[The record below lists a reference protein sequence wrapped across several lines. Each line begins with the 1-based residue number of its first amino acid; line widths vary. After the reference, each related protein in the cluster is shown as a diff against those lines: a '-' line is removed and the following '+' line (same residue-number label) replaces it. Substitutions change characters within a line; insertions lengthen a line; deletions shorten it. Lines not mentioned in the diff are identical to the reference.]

1 MTLLSSLAA
10 RLGGRSEIPAAATGV
25 ATPAKSSNIRLT
37 WELTKRE
44 IESRYRGSA
53 LGLIWSMIT
62 PLLMLGIYTFVF
74 GTVFQSRWG
83 QTDTHTP
90 PAQFAVILFVGLIVY
105 QIFAE
110 TITRAPTLMIAN
122 PNYVKKVVFPLE
134 ILVPVAIGNALFHAG
149 VSLLILLP
157 FVYLVMGAIP
167 LTSLLLPLV
176 VVPLLLLAAGAGWFL
191 ASLGTYTR
199 DIGQF
204 VGTLATALLFLA
216 PIFFPSSALPVWVQ
230 PWLALNPVTVPVE
243 QAREV
248 LIFGNLP
255 NWDLLWSYS
264 LIAIIFCASGYLWF
278 QKTRKG
284 FADVL

>member
-1 MTLLSSLAA
+1 MTRLSSLAA
-10 RLGGRSEIPAAATGV
+10 RFGLPLRKTAAPKENQT
-25 ATPAKSSNIRLT
+25 SNARLT
-37 WELTKRE
+37 WELIKRE

-74 GTVFQSRWG
+74 GTVFRSRWG
-83 QTDTHTP
+83 EADAHTP
-90 PAQFAVILFVGLIVY
+90 PAQFAVILFTGLIVY

-110 TITRAPTLMIAN
+110 TITRAPMLMIAN
-122 PNYVKKVVFPLE
+122 SNYVKKVVFPLE

-157 FVYLVMGAIP
+157 FIYLVMGAIP
-167 LTSLLLPLV
+167 LTAVLLPFV
-176 VVPLLLLAAGAGWFL
+176 IAPLLLMSAGAGWFL

-204 VGTLATALLFLA
+204 IGTFATALLFLA
-216 PIFFPSSALPVWVQ
+216 PIFFPSTALPVWVQ
-230 PWLALNPVTVPVE
+230 PWLALNPVTIPVE

-248 LIFGNLP
+248 LIFGKMP
-255 NWDLLWSYS
+255 DWDALYGYT
-264 LIAIIFCASGYLWF
+264 LIAVIVCASGFLWF